1 MENSLQKK
9 RSDLADEWSVRNLP
23 ITPDDISYGTHKLFW
38 WKGKCGHEWQ
48 ASPHSRTG
56 KNNSG
61 CPYCSGNKIL
71 PGFNDL
77 ASRFPEVAA
86 EWSDKNLPLTP
97 DQVSP
102 FSNKKA
108 WWKGKCGHEW
118 YALISSRSDGHGCP
132 YCKDHK
138 VLTGFNDFGTM
149 HPELAKEWSERNL
162 PLTPDK
168 LPEKKTGMF
177 WWKCPDCGEEY
188 KAWIQSR
195 ISGGKCPY
203 CSGRKVKPGLNDLLT
218 TDPGIAAEWD
228 YERNGDITPK
238 QIFRTSRKIYWWKC
252 PHGHSWQAKVS
263 ERTID
268 KIPCRKCEEE
278 FLRNL
283 PQLLILLY
291 ARMKQI
297 RVLFG
302 SDELA
307 GVPVEILIPELH
319 LAIERPSEKKD
330 LTIQQKV
337 KQHVLKTHGFDY
349 VIFQAGNTAEMI
361 AGQIRDLYRTRHIYF
376 NHSIVEDIRICRK
389 QFEILRRKES
399 ESA

>member
-1 MENSLQKK
+1 
-9 RSDLADEWSVRNLP
+9 
-23 ITPDDISYGTHKLFW
+23 
-38 WKGKCGHEWQ
+38 
-48 ASPHSRTG
+48 
-56 KNNSG
+56 
-61 CPYCSGNKIL
+61 
-71 PGFNDL
+71 
-77 ASRFPEVAA
+77 
-86 EWSDKNLPLTP
+86 
-97 DQVSP
+97 
-102 FSNKKA
+102 
-108 WWKGKCGHEW
+108 
-118 YALISSRSDGHGCP
+118 
-132 YCKDHK
+132 
-138 VLTGFNDFGTM
+138 M

-195 ISGGKCPY
+195 INGSKCPY
-203 CSGRKVKPGLNDLLT
+203 CSGRKIKAGLNDLPT
-218 TDPGIAAEWD
+218 TDPDIAAEWD
-228 YERNGDITPK
+228 NERNGDITPK

-297 RVLFG
+297 QVLFG

-307 GVPVEILIPELH
+307 GIPVEILIPELH

-349 VIFQAGNTAEMI
+349 VIFQAGNTAEMMLLVAKI
-361 AGQIRDLYRTRHIYF
+361 AWNLLLWLKVT
-376 NHSIVEDIRICRK
+376 
-389 QFEILRRKES
+389 QFSNIS
-399 ESA
+399 FTTVVVCSSV